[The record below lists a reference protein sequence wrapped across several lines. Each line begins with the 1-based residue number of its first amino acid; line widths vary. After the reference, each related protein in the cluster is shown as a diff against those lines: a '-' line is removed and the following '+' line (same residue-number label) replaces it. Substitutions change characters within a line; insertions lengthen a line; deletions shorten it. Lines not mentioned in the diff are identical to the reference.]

1 MNATTPTPFAPM
13 ALRVSVAE
21 RGPMETTK
29 SLANADAAAF
39 LTLMGNEKRLAI
51 MSHLIDAELSVGTIA
66 DKVDLSQSA
75 LSQHLAKLRAFDL
88 VQTRRDR
95 QTIYYS
101 CRSDAVRQLLHLV
114 EQIFGGEDKD
124 VSQARLRKT
133 GT

>member
-1 MNATTPTPFAPM
+1 M
-13 ALRVSVAE
+13 ALWVSVAE

-29 SLANADAAAF
+29 SFANADAAAF

-66 DKVDLSQSA
+66 DKVELSQSA

-101 CRSDAVRQLLHLV
+101 CRSDAVRKLLQLV
-114 EQIFGGEDKD
+114 EQIFDSEDKD
-124 VSQARLRKT
+124 VSPARLRKT